1 MERQAQKVAS
11 DERLVASTNVAVG
24 EQPRAAL
31 VLLESEGI
39 ENNNNQTGDVSE
51 QPTALVLP
59 ESEGIENN
67 NHQIGDVSMLDDG
80 SESEKEIH
88 PINTKLLQDV
98 MRNFRQQIRQFDPSR
113 SPSEKWSHLV
123 QWFDITDMRLRFAH
137 SSVSRTFRQPPHNGY
152 KLTELVDSF
161 LHGDERPENMP
172 PLVPGLNICFF
183 PTWHWMIHDDPKS
196 QVIND
201 LSLGQNH

>member
-67 NHQIGDVSMLDDG
+67 NNQTGDVSMLDDG

-137 SSVSRTFRQPPHNGY
+137 SSVSPTFRQPPHNGY